1 MSRSAKQTSARVAKL
16 AAETL
21 QDSGASQVSRR
32 LAASALAQ
40 RGTGKQTGAH
50 MEELAARVLASDH
63 HAEKTKELAAS
74 VLAQSNK
81 ER

>member
-1 MSRSAKQTSARVAKL
+1 MSRNVKQTSVRIATL

-21 QDSGASQVSRR
+21 HDSGASQVARR

-40 RGTGKQTGAH
+40 RGKQTGAVI
-50 MEELAARVLASDH
+50 EDVAAKVLASPH
-63 HAEKTKELAAS
+63 YAEETRELAAS

-81 ER
+81 SR

>member
-1 MSRSAKQTSARVAKL
+1 MKNTKQTSARVATL

-21 QDSGASQVSRR
+21 QDANASQTAKR

-40 RGTGKQTGAH
+40 KGGSKQTGAE
-50 MEELAARVLASDH
+50 MGDLASKVMNSSKYSEDT
-63 HAEKTKELAAS
+63 KTLAGS

-81 ER
+81 GR